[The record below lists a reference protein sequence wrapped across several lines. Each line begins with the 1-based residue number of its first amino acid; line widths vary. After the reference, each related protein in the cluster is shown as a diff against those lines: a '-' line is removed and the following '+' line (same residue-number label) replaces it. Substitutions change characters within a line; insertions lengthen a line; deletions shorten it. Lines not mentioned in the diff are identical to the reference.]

1 MRTNVSIS
9 PSRLDRNRTNR
20 GVRIKRSG
28 KLKEFVK
35 TINRELKE
43 MENLILTS
51 QKEISTTS
59 EDRNL

>member
-9 PSRLDRNRTNR
+9 PSRLDRNRTNS
-20 GVRIKRSG
+20 GIRIKRSG